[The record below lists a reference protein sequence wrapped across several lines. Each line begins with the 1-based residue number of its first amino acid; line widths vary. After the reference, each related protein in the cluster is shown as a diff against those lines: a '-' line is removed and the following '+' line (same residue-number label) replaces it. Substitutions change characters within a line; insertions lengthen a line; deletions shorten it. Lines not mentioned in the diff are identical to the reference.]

1 MQGWYRLPADDV
13 NFKSALQEA
22 SMFNLKM
29 ALLVLEKEQRE
40 GQKHKTRIK
49 AIKREIERR

>member
-13 NFKSALQEA
+13 NFKSALKEV
-22 SMFNLKM
+22 SIFNLKM
-29 ALLVLEKEQRE
+29 ALMVLEKEQRE
-40 GQKHKTRIK
+40 GEKHKTRIT